1 MKSGALSSLVI
12 LVVGFLLFTLLNN
25 LMFGGMRLDLTENG
39 LYTLSDG
46 TKEII
51 SEIDEP
57 INLYFFFSG
66 KASED
71 LTALRTYAQRV
82 RELLEEYKLYGGT
95 KINLKIINPE
105 PFSEEEDRAATFGL
119 QGVPAN
125 QSGDEL
131 YFGLA
136 GTNALD
142 GQAVIPFFQPDKE
155 EFLEYDITK
164 LIHNLAT
171 VEKSTVGVYS
181 NLEIGGSIDPR
192 TFQPSPAW
200 IFMTRL
206 EELFAVKVLD
216 DLSPDE
222 LETVDLLIVIHPKAL
237 DESGLFAI
245 DQHVMNGGKF
255 IAFVDPL
262 AETDKSAAPET
273 GMQGAASSNLNR
285 LTSVWG
291 VKLREDEILGDAQ
304 AALTVGGADGVPVRH
319 LGIPGFTERNISR
332 DDVVTALLEN
342 INMATV
348 GILDIDM
355 VEGVEARPLIVSSEF
370 ASPLP
375 SLQFQFLSDP
385 GELQKGFTPS
395 GETYVTA
402 VRVSGSAKTAF
413 PEGIE
418 GFEGELKVA
427 TETLQAVIVADTDLL
442 SDRLWVQVQDF
453 FGQQIVS
460 AFADNGGFITN
471 LVDNLSGSSALI
483 DVRSRGQF
491 SRPFVV
497 VQNLR
502 RQAEEKY
509 LRNAEDL
516 QIRLAETEQKL
527 SELQSSQVEDG
538 LLTLT
543 PEQEEALVRFQDE
556 KLKIRK
562 QLRDVRHQLDRD
574 METLGA
580 MLKLLNILL
589 MPFVLI
595 AILFVVR
602 RFRPGRGKAVKEAG
616 A

>member
-1 MKSGALSSLVI
+1 MQSGALSSLVI

-46 TKEII
+46 TEEII

-57 INLYFFFSG
+57 INLYFFFSA
-66 KASED
+66 KAAED
-71 LTALRTYAQRV
+71 LTALRTYAHRV
-82 RELLEEYKLYGGT
+82 RELLEEYKLSGGA
-95 KINLKIINPE
+95 KINLKIIDPE
-105 PFSEEEDRAATFGL
+105 PFSEAEDRAASFGL
-119 QGVPAN
+119 QGVPVN

-142 GQAVIPFFQPDKE
+142 GRAVIPFFQPDKE

-171 VEKSTVGVYS
+171 VEKSAVAVYS
-181 NLEIGGSIDPR
+181 GLEIGGGIDPR
-192 TFQPSPAW
+192 TFQPLPAW
-200 IFMTRL
+200 AFMTRL

-216 DLSPDE
+216 DLSLDE
-222 LETVDLLIVIHPKAL
+222 LESVDLLIVIHPKAL

-245 DQHVMNGGKF
+245 DQHVMSGGKL

-262 AETDKSAAPET
+262 AEATTPAA
-273 GMQGAASSNLNR
+273 QGAASSNLNR
-285 LTSVWG
+285 LTSAWG

-304 AALTVGGADGVPVRH
+304 AALTVGGADGAPVRH
-319 LGIPGFTERNISR
+319 LGIPGFTERNLSR
-332 DDVVTALLEN
+332 DDVVTASLEN
-342 INMATV
+342 INMATA

-355 VEGVEARPLIVSSEF
+355 VKGVEARPLIVSSEF

-453 FGQQIVS
+453 FGQRIVS

-483 DVRSRGQF
+483 DVRSRGRF

-509 LRNAEDL
+509 LRSAEDL
-516 QIRLAETEQKL
+516 QVRLAETEQKL
-527 SELQSSQVEDG
+527 SELQSSRVEDG

-543 PEQEEALVRFQDE
+543 PEQEEALGRFQGE

-562 QLRDVRHQLDRD
+562 QLRNVRHQLDRD
-574 METLGA
+574 METLGG

-589 MPFVLI
+589 MPFVLVT
-595 AILFVVR
+595 ILVVAR
-602 RFRPGRGKAVKEAG
+602 RFRPGRGKAIKDAYT
-616 A
+616 